1 MSKLKLGPQES
12 EETGRS
18 SVLAVALQ
26 SSSGVTKPLL
36 TLSLPRVPKIKI
48 QDRSQISF
56 CKILKYKIVPCES
69 TTDKVLFEWSHHR
82 ISSTDSEVR
91 ITLMSQ

>member
-18 SVLAVALQ
+18 WVLAVALQ

-56 CKILKYKIVPCES
+56 CKIPKYKIVPCES

-82 ISSTDSEVR
+82 ISSTDSR
-91 ITLMSQ
+91 G